1 MVLLL
6 LLLLLLLDTMNF
18 WVSDMIVMFVAQAP
32 IAFDDNKVM
41 SDTIVIAI
49 SVEGHEDSY

>member
-1 MVLLL
+1 
-6 LLLLLLLDTMNF
+6 
-18 WVSDMIVMFVAQAP
+18 MFVAQAL

-41 SDTIVIAI
+41 GDTIVIAI